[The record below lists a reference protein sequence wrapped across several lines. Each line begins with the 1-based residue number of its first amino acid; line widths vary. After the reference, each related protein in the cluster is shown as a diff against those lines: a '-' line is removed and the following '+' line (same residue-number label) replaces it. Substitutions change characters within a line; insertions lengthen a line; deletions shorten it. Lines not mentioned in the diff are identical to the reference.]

1 MKFINIIFSVVPTSE
16 IKVGLDHLKKNIG
29 GWSWF
34 SYGLGSL
41 RAGLR
46 GSFGAGYSV
55 IRYSGAAKS
64 KDSINSKFI
73 KPHEDNC
80 FLDEDTNIKYART
93 FAKWKCL
100 NCHKEWYSAF
110 SWISLTFAENNKKTC
125 RDTAKI
131 FDSSSQKLINKT
143 NVVFD
148 GSSLQIKN
156 YEFFPQNC
164 KNCLMMDK
172 VKIISYSNLAKYS
185 GEVDDSL
192 KPHRRDLC
200 AKCLKGKPCT
210 ESYNLIRG
218 RNFY

>member
-1 MKFINIIFSVVPTSE
+1 MIKYINNKFSVLPTSE

-46 GSFGAGYSV
+46 GSFGAGSSV
-55 IRYSGAAKS
+55 ILYSTKAAS
-64 KDSINSKFI
+64 PPKDSINSKFI

-80 FLDEDTNIKYART
+80 FLDEDTNIEYART
-93 FAKWKCL
+93 FGKWKCL
-100 NCHKEWYSAF
+100 NCRKKWYSAF
-110 SWISLTFAENNKKTC
+110 TWISLSFAENNQKTC
-125 RDTAKI
+125 RDSVKI
-131 FDSSSQKLINKT
+131 FDSSSQKRINKT
-143 NVVFD
+143 NIVFD
-148 GSSLQIKN
+148 GSSLQLKN

-172 VKIISYSNLAKYS
+172 VKIISYSNLAKPGGDS
-185 GEVDDSL
+185 VVDDSL
-192 KPHRRDLC
+192 KPHRKDLC

-210 ESYNLIRG
+210 AA
-218 RNFY
+218 